1 MAETKA
7 QRPTSVCCILIAC
20 KPSHRAA
27 LSRLNLPLGRSA
39 SGCLGVNTCSPGP
52 APSVWPPQRDWPTSS
67 PKCHA
72 PTGRFD
78 ERLSEANSDP
88 DIFFHVQRYSFGSF
102 KCKATVWW
110 VNLWERDECI
120 YLSLP
125 FSLIWMVN
133 ALARRARN
141 SETPLPF

>member
-20 KPSHRAA
+20 KPSHRPA

-39 SGCLGVNTCSPGP
+39 PGCLGVNTCSPGP
-52 APSVWPPQRDWPTSS
+52 TPSVYPPQRDRATSS

-72 PTGRFD
+72 ATGCFD
-78 ERLSEANSDP
+78 ARLSEANSDP
-88 DIFFHVQRYSFGSF
+88 DIFFHVLRYSFGSF

-110 VNLWERDECI
+110 VNLSEREASH
-120 YLSLP
+120 YLSR
-125 FSLIWMVN
+125 FSVI
-133 ALARRARN
+133 
-141 SETPLPF
+141 